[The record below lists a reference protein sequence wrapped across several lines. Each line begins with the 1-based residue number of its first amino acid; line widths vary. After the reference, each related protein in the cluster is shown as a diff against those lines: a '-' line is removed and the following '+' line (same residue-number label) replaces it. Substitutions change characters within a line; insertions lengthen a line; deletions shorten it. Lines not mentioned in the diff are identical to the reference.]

1 MKKQFYIL
9 LLLLSFVISSCNSYG
24 KKLEF
29 KGTEVY
35 YTDKVQKEDAQKLGE
50 FLVSS
55 EFADGKKKSV
65 QLTKDDDSGNYIFR
79 MVTNDKAQK
88 EDSYDI
94 LFKAIS
100 IQISDS
106 VFNSQ
111 AVDFHVC
118 DNTFKTVRAIPFK
131 DESTK

>member
-1 MKKQFYIL
+1 MKKQLYIL
-9 LLLLSFVISSCNSYG
+9 LLLLSIIISSCNPYG
-24 KKLEF
+24 EKLEF
-29 KGTEVY
+29 KATEVY
-35 YTDKVQKEDAQKLGE
+35 YTEHVTKQEAQKLGE

-55 EFADGKKKSV
+55 EFADGRKKSV
-65 QLTKDDDSGNYIFR
+65 QLTKNEESGNYTFR
-79 MVTNDKAQK
+79 MVTNEKAQK

-106 VFNSQ
+106 VFNGK

-118 DNTFKTVRAIPFK
+118 NNTFKTLRVIPFK
-131 DESTK
+131 DDSGK